1 MSMSETKM
9 SDIIRTSL
17 EGVKE
22 FAEKDTFIGDVIVTP
37 EGVSIIPVSR
47 VNIGFATGGI
57 DYANKRISPIQN
69 FGGGGGTG
77 ISITP
82 VAFLI
87 VSPSAEVKVIS
98 LTESEF
104 PSAVDRVADII
115 ENTPRLIQ
123 KIKESFF

>member
-1 MSMSETKM
+1 M

-37 EGVSIIPVSR
+37 SGVSIIPVSR

-57 DYANKRISPIQN
+57 DYANKRISPTQN

-82 VAFLI
+82 VAFLT
-87 VSPSAEVKVIS
+87 VSPDAQVNLIPLAESS
-98 LTESEF
+98 L
-104 PSAVDRVADII
+104 PSAVDRVADVI
-115 ENTPRLIQ
+115 ESTPRLIQ
-123 KIKESFF
+123 KIKEALF

>member
-1 MSMSETKM
+1 MSETKM

-37 EGVSIIPVSR
+37 AGVSIIPVSR
-47 VNIGFATGGI
+47 VSIGFATGGI
-57 DYANKRISPIQN
+57 DYANKRISPTQN

-82 VAFLI
+82 VAFLT
-87 VSPSAEVKVIS
+87 VSPDAQVNLIS
-98 LTESEF
+98 LTEGEL
-104 PSAVDRVADII
+104 PSTVDRVADVI

-123 KIKESFF
+123 KIKETFF

>member
-1 MSMSETKM
+1 MAETKM

-37 EGVSIIPVSR
+37 TGVSIIPVSR
-47 VNIGFATGGI
+47 VSIGFATGGV
-57 DYANKRISPIQN
+57 DYANGRISPGQN

-82 VAFLI
+82 VAFLTVTPDARVNLI
-87 VSPSAEVKVIS
+87 SVEESALPS
-98 LTESEF
+98 T
-104 PSAVDRVADII
+104 VDRVADVI
-115 ENTPRLIQ
+115 ESTPRIIQ
-123 KIKESFF
+123 KIKEALF

>member
-1 MSMSETKM
+1 MSETKM

-37 EGVSIIPVSR
+37 TGVSIIPVSR
-47 VNIGFATGGI
+47 VSIGFATGGV
-57 DYANKRISPIQN
+57 DYANKRVSPTQN

-82 VAFLI
+82 VAFLT
-87 VSPSAEVKVIS
+87 VSPDAKVNLITLEES
-98 LTESEF
+98 L
-104 PSAVDRVADII
+104 PSTVDRVADVI
-115 ENTPRLIQ
+115 ESTPRIIQ
-123 KIKESFF
+123 KIKEALF

>member
-1 MSMSETKM
+1 MSETKM

-37 EGVSIIPVSR
+37 AGVSIIPVSR
-47 VNIGFATGGI
+47 VSIGFATGGV
-57 DYANKRISPIQN
+57 DYANKRISPTQN

-82 VAFLI
+82 VAFLT
-87 VSPSAEVKVIS
+87 VSPDAKVNLIT
-98 LTESEF
+98 LEESTL
-104 PSAVDRVADII
+104 PSAVDRMADVI
-115 ENTPRLIQ
+115 ESTPRLIQ
-123 KIKESFF
+123 KIKEALF

>member
-1 MSMSETKM
+1 MAETKM

-37 EGVSIIPVSR
+37 TGVSIIPVSR
-47 VNIGFATGGI
+47 VNIGFATGGV
-57 DYANKRISPIQN
+57 DYAGKRISPGGN

-82 VAFLI
+82 IAFLTVTPDAKVNLI
-87 VSPSAEVKVIS
+87 PVEESALPS
-98 LTESEF
+98 T
-104 PSAVDRVADII
+104 VDRVADLI
-115 ENTPRLIQ
+115 ESTPRIIQ
-123 KIKESFF
+123 KIKEALF

>member
-1 MSMSETKM
+1 MSETKM

-37 EGVSIIPVSR
+37 AGVSIIPVSR
-47 VNIGFATGGI
+47 VSIGFATGGI
-57 DYANKRISPIQN
+57 DYANKRISPTQN

-82 VAFLI
+82 GAFLT
-87 VSPSAEVKVIS
+87 VSPDAQVNLIS
-98 LTESEF
+98 LTEGEL
-104 PSAVDRVADII
+104 PSTVDRVADVI

-123 KIKESFF
+123 KIKETFF

>member
-1 MSMSETKM
+1 MSETKM

-37 EGVSIIPVSR
+37 SGVSIIPVSR

-57 DYANKRISPIQN
+57 DYANKRISPTQN

-82 VAFLI
+82 VAFLT
-87 VSPSAEVKVIS
+87 VSPDAQVNLIPLAESS
-98 LTESEF
+98 L
-104 PSAVDRVADII
+104 PSAVDRVADVI
-115 ENTPRLIQ
+115 ESTPRLIQ
-123 KIKESFF
+123 KIKEALF

>member
-1 MSMSETKM
+1 MSETKM

-37 EGVSIIPVSR
+37 TGVSIIPVSR
-47 VNIGFATGGI
+47 VSIGFATGGV
-57 DYANKRISPIQN
+57 DYANKRVSPTQN

-82 VAFLI
+82 VAFLT
-87 VSPSAEVKVIS
+87 VSPDAKVDLIPLSESA
-98 LTESEF
+98 L
-104 PSAVDRVADII
+104 PSTVDRVADVI

-123 KIKESFF
+123 KIKEALF

>member
-1 MSMSETKM
+1 MAETKM

-37 EGVSIIPVSR
+37 TGVSIIPVSR
-47 VNIGFATGGI
+47 VNIGFATGGV
-57 DYANKRISPIQN
+57 DYAGKRITPAQN

-82 VAFLI
+82 VAFLTVTPDAKVNLI
-87 VSPSAEVKVIS
+87 PVGESA
-98 LTESEF
+98 L
-104 PSAVDRVADII
+104 PSAVDRVADVI
-115 ENTPRLIQ
+115 ESTPRIIQ
-123 KIKESFF
+123 KIKEALF

>member
-1 MSMSETKM
+1 MAETKM

-37 EGVSIIPVSR
+37 AGVSIIPVSR
-47 VNIGFATGGI
+47 VNIGFATGGV
-57 DYANKRISPIQN
+57 DYAAKRISPAGN

-82 VAFLI
+82 VAFLTVTPDAKVNLI
-87 VSPSAEVKVIS
+87 PIEESARPS
-98 LTESEF
+98 T
-104 PSAVDRVADII
+104 VDRVADVI
-115 ENTPRLIQ
+115 ESTPRLIQ
-123 KIKESFF
+123 KIKEALF

>member
-1 MSMSETKM
+1 MSETKM

-37 EGVSIIPVSR
+37 AGVSIIPVSR
-47 VNIGFATGGI
+47 VSIGFATGGI
-57 DYANKRISPIQN
+57 DYANKRISPTQN

-82 VAFLI
+82 VAFLTI
-87 VSPSAEVKVIS
+87 SPDAQVNLIS
-98 LTESEF
+98 LTEGEI
-104 PSAVDRVADII
+104 PSAVDRVADVI

-123 KIKESFF
+123 KIKEAFF

>member
-1 MSMSETKM
+1 MSETKM

-37 EGVSIIPVSR
+37 AGVSIIPVSR
-47 VNIGFATGGI
+47 VSIGFATGGI
-57 DYANKRISPIQN
+57 DYANKRISPTQN

-82 VAFLI
+82 VAFLT
-87 VSPSAEVKVIS
+87 VSPDAQVNLIS
-98 LTESEF
+98 LTEGEL
-104 PSAVDRVADII
+104 PSAVDRVADVI

-123 KIKESFF
+123 KIKETFF

>member
-1 MSMSETKM
+1 MAETKM

-37 EGVSIIPVSR
+37 SGVSIIPVSR
-47 VNIGFATGGI
+47 VNIGFATGGV
-57 DYANKRISPIQN
+57 DYAGKRITPAQN

-82 VAFLI
+82 IAFLTLTPDAKVDLI
-87 VSPSAEVKVIS
+87 PVGESASPS
-98 LTESEF
+98 T
-104 PSAVDRVADII
+104 VDRVADVI
-115 ENTPRLIQ
+115 ESTPRIIQ
-123 KIKESFF
+123 KIKEALF

>member
-1 MSMSETKM
+1 MSETKM

-37 EGVSIIPVSR
+37 TGVSIIPVSR
-47 VNIGFATGGI
+47 VSIGFATGGV
-57 DYANKRISPIQN
+57 DYANKRISPTQN

-82 VAFLI
+82 VAFLT
-87 VSPSAEVKVIS
+87 VSPDAQVNLIPLAES
-98 LTESEF
+98 STA
-104 PSAVDRVADII
+104 SAVDRVADVI
-115 ENTPRLIQ
+115 ESTPRLIQ
-123 KIKESFF
+123 KIKEALF

>member
-1 MSMSETKM
+1 MSETKM

-37 EGVSIIPVSR
+37 SGVSIIPVSR

-57 DYANKRISPIQN
+57 DYANKRISPTQN

-82 VAFLI
+82 VAFLT
-87 VSPSAEVKVIS
+87 VSPDAQVNLIPLAESA
-98 LTESEF
+98 L
-104 PSAVDRVADII
+104 PSAVDRVADVI
-115 ENTPRLIQ
+115 ESTPRLIQ
-123 KIKESFF
+123 KIKEALF